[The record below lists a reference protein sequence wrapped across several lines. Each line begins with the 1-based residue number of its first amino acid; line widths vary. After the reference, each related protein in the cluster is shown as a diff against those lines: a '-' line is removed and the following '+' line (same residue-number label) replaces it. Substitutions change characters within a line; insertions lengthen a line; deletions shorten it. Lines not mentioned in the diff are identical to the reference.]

1 MPAWLPIAAILAV
14 ALALRL
20 WGVPYGLPNLYNWDE
35 PTVVNRAVRFG
46 GGDLNPHFFY
56 YPTLWMYLLAIV
68 FGGYFAV
75 GRLSGHFH
83 SASDFVVEYLAHPT
97 STYLI
102 ARVATALAGV
112 ATVWLVY
119 RIGMRLMGRE
129 VGILAAALL
138 SVSVIHV
145 AYSQQAVTDVPHTLF
160 IAAALLAICAVATR
174 GRRRDYLLAGVLI
187 GLGTGTKYL
196 AILLV
201 APLLLAHFHR
211 RMASPEGPRPT
222 QGHLLLAFAGV
233 AAAFFVAA
241 PYCFLDFGTFLR
253 DYRAQAALSAGAGG
267 TTVWYYLFT
276 VIPGDLGWP
285 TCLLAALGCALLAR
299 RPGFERWV
307 LLSFPFVYFSFVARY
322 PKGFPRYVIP
332 LEPVLV
338 LLASYGIWAI
348 ARRAP
353 VRACRWVAA
362 GLGLVCIAYP
372 LWAVVGW
379 NRLVAGSV
387 DPRTRAA
394 SWCLREIPPGSSVA
408 VQSLFD
414 RTFLNAPILTDA
426 KLHKVID
433 YLPTNGKLGAVRA
446 RVTRVLSSRG
456 VYREMPFDAPGWP
469 GADYVLV
476 SSGCG
481 PLSAAARAS
490 LEGRLAARF
499 GPDPARLA
507 AMPSGARA
515 VLDLPPTISIY
526 RWTGSGARGRIAAP

>member
-1 MPAWLPIAAILAV
+1 MATTDRGRAGVGGAEGQTGDRRAWGMPAWLPIAAILAV

-145 AYSQQAVTDVPHTLF
+145 AYSQQ
-160 IAAALLAICAVATR
+160 
-174 GRRRDYLLAGVLI
+174 
-187 GLGTGTKYL
+187 
-196 AILLV
+196 
-201 APLLLAHFHR
+201 
-211 RMASPEGPRPT
+211 
-222 QGHLLLAFAGV
+222 
-233 AAAFFVAA
+233 
-241 PYCFLDFGTFLR
+241 
-253 DYRAQAALSAGAGG
+253 
-267 TTVWYYLFT
+267 
-276 VIPGDLGWP
+276 
-285 TCLLAALGCALLAR
+285 
-299 RPGFERWV
+299 
-307 LLSFPFVYFSFVARY
+307 
-322 PKGFPRYVIP
+322 
-332 LEPVLV
+332 
-338 LLASYGIWAI
+338 
-348 ARRAP
+348 
-353 VRACRWVAA
+353 
-362 GLGLVCIAYP
+362 
-372 LWAVVGW
+372 
-379 NRLVAGSV
+379 
-387 DPRTRAA
+387 
-394 SWCLREIPPGSSVA
+394 
-408 VQSLFD
+408 
-414 RTFLNAPILTDA
+414 
-426 KLHKVID
+426 VID
-433 YLPTNGKLGAVRA
+433 YMPTNGKLGAVRA

-456 VYREMPFDAPGWP
+456 VYRETPFDAPGWP

-526 RWTGSGARGRIAAP
+526 RWTGSGARGRVAAP